1 MNKSSLHFM
10 AIALL
15 LLIQLSCKRQL
26 IPGKT
31 YSPERLEVFNQLQIR
46 DSLLFEWGFNQC
58 DTARA
63 GQLISEDLEF
73 YHDQGGITP
82 SKEAFLRSVTG
93 LCKLDY
99 KPSRELDANSLEVHL
114 LKNNGKLYGAIQSG
128 THRFFGQKGN
138 EPKYLTSTAKFIH
151 LWILEEGDWKLKRV
165 LSYDHISLPFSK

>member
-1 MNKSSLHFM
+1 MNKSWHFI

-15 LLIQLSCKRQL
+15 LLTQLSCSRQ
-26 IPGKT
+26 IVPINT
-31 YSPERLEVFNQLQIR
+31 YSPERREIFAQLQTQ

-58 DTARA
+58 DTARV

-99 KPSRELDANSLEVHL
+99 KPTRELDANSLEVHL
-114 LKNNGKLYGAIQSG
+114 LKNNGTLYGAIQSG
-128 THRFFGQKGN
+128 THRFYGQKGN
-138 EPKYLTSTAKFIH
+138 EPKYLTSTAKFTH
-151 LWILEEGDWKLKRV
+151 LWILEGGDWKLKRV
-165 LSYDHISLPFSK
+165 LSYDHVSRPSAK